1 MQLRWTVTFD
11 ARRPWLS
18 AVLIAGT
25 LLAVVA
31 AVVCLMMLPGLLF
44 GTRLEPAEAEASI
57 RGRMLAQ
64 VAQNFQGRWAGS
76 SGNGEIARRQYEAE
90 IERIK
95 ALQFVSVDVDT
106 LIFAAFRVRRSFVVK
121 AVTRQKDGP
130 ADTRYYCFLG
140 TYLTGDCAKWHW
152 YLAW

>member
-18 AVLIAGT
+18 AVMIAGT

-44 GTRLEPAEAEASI
+44 RTRLEPAEAEASI

-64 VAQNFQGRWAGS
+64 VAQ
-76 SGNGEIARRQYEAE
+76 
-90 IERIK
+90 
-95 ALQFVSVDVDT
+95 
-106 LIFAAFRVRRSFVVK
+106 SF
-121 AVTRQKDGP
+121 
-130 ADTRYYCFLG
+130 
-140 TYLTGDCAKWHW
+140 
-152 YLAW
+152 